1 MADAASLMTGLF
13 PDQDSTERAYTS
25 LASRG
30 YTAADLRLLMTGDTR
45 DRLLA
50 AAVRRQQDKDGCI
63 GALVMALVGRRIPQ
77 ERARLYDRGL
87 CAGGI
92 VIGITP
98 RSQHDAQHLSRE
110 WTAAGGTQILYP
122 LLREKDAA

>member
-1 MADAASLMTGLF
+1 MADATSLMTGLF
-13 PDQDSTERAYTS
+13 PDQESTERAYTT

-30 YTAADLRLLMTGDTR
+30 YTAADVRLLMTGDTR

-50 AAVRRQQDKDGCI
+50 AAVRRQDKDGSI

-77 ERARLYDRGL
+77 ERAGLYDTGL

-92 VIGITP
+92 VIGVTP
-98 RSQHDAQHLSRE
+98 RSQQEAEHLLRE